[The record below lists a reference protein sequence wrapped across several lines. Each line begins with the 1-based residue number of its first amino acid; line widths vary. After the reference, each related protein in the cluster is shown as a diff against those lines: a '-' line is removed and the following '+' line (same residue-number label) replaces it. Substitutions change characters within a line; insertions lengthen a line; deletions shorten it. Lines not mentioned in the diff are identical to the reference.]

1 MKSRIQNGIK
11 KYENDLV
18 KSTTKK
24 SWRKIANWLNE
35 KGLTLLWRKYYTT
48 LVKVQE
54 IVPKYFLLLLMPK
67 KWYFFKFFNHSVNA
81 ASVQRTKQGF
91 L

>member
-1 MKSRIQNGIK
+1 MV
-11 KYENDLV
+11 E
-18 KSTTKK
+18 
-24 SWRKIANWLNE
+24 RKRPNFIVAEILHH
-35 KGLTLLWRKYYTT
+35 

-54 IVPKYFLLLLMPK
+54 IEPK
-67 KWYFFKFFNHSVNA
+67 KLASVVDAIKMVLFQFFNHSVNA

>member
-1 MKSRIQNGIK
+1 ME

-18 KSTTKK
+18 KSTTEKNLEK
-24 SWRKIANWLNE
+24 KIANWLNV
-35 KGLTLLWRKYYTT
+35 KGLTLLWRKYFTT
-48 LVKVQE
+48 WSKYKKLYQKLFTSLVDAIKMVLFQ
-54 IVPKYFLLLLMPK
+54 
-67 KWYFFKFFNHSVNA
+67 FFNHSVNA

>member
-35 KGLTLLWRKYYTT
+35 KGLTLLWRKYYATS
-48 LVKVQE
+48 VKVQE
-54 IVPKYFLLLLMPK
+54 IEPKTIYF
-67 KWYFFKFFNHSVNA
+67 SI
-81 ASVQRTKQGF
+81 
-91 L
+91 